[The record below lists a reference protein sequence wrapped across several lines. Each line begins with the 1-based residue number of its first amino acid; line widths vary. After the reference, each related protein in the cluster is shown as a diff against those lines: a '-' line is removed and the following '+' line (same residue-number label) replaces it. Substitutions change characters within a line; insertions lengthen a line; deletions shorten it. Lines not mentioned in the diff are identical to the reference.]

1 MSCETCWPSSVKN
14 ERSAK
19 LRHPRQHLR
28 RASTDRLVQRLDV
41 LAEST
46 VPLAGAMSIVTGTGI
61 VDMVTDTHRRATSK
75 L

>member
-1 MSCETCWPSSVKN
+1 MKN

-19 LRHPRQHLR
+19 LRHPHQHLR
-28 RASTDRLVQRLDV
+28 RVSMDRLVQRLDA
-41 LAEST
+41 LAEII